1 MPLFMCM
8 CVCLRKMPANFWI
21 IVILSLQL
29 KLKHS
34 LFKKIKN
41 TCLIS
46 GEVSSGKFKFIPLPH
61 ELRKEA
67 GDVIAHVPVLMWLVI

>member
-1 MPLFMCM
+1 
-8 CVCLRKMPANFWI
+8 MPANFCI

-34 LFKKIKN
+34 LFKKKN

-46 GEVSSGKFKFIPLPH
+46 GEVLSGKFKFIPLPH